1 MISHELKI
9 RMLFVGTVLVLL
21 IVGVNGFNLLALQ
34 QHYEQRLQ
42 DKQTD
47 CGICLKNSSD
57 CYNNCT
63 IVGRDG
69 TVISFSPKFITQNL
83 TWGFK

>member
-1 MISHELKI
+1 
-9 RMLFVGTVLVLL
+9 MLFVGTAILLL
-21 IVGVNGFNLLALQ
+21 IIAINGFNLLSSQ
-34 QHYEQRLQ
+34 QYYEQKLH
-42 DKQTD
+42 DKQVD
-47 CGICLKNSSD
+47 CDLCLKTSSE

-63 IVGRDG
+63 LVGRDG